1 MQVAKLAGPFVL
13 LQVLPR
19 GLQISWL
26 PLFDVPM
33 LRFHRTREFGQR
45 DEMRLLRWGF
55 DEAFDQQ
62 LKLPVDLPHPNSEDA
77 RVDEVSQDQKL
88 RDEMCEWD

>member
-1 MQVAKLAGPFVL
+1 
-13 LQVLPR
+13 
-19 GLQISWL
+19 
-26 PLFDVPM
+26 
-33 LRFHRTREFGQR
+33 
-45 DEMRLLRWGF
+45 MRLLRWGF

-88 RDEMCEWD
+88 RNEMCEWD